1 MSTSIGDELRA
12 KLRDAVGSENTT
24 VGVEVEGVSVAVDVE
39 HCERYA
45 VGVRGIQV
53 APAQPC
59 ENIHETAERVA
70 RGVDVIDPLH
80 VVEVDAREGQAI
92 LRSAEPEADEEGVTY
107 WEATVK
113 PRGTAINRYHK
124 SHAEP
129 DREVVVEPLAH
140 REAGRLIDQVADA
153 LRGNK
158 DDS

>member
-1 MSTSIGDELRA
+1 MSTSVGDELRA
-12 KLRDAVGSENTT
+12 RLRDAVGGENTT
-24 VGVEVEGVSVAVDVE
+24 VGAEAGGVSVAVDVE

-45 VGVRGIQV
+45 VGVRGIEV
-53 APAQPC
+53 APARPC
-59 ENIHETAERVA
+59 DDIRETAERVA

-92 LRSAEPEADEEGVTY
+92 LRSAEPETDEQGVTY

-129 DREVVVEPLAH
+129 DREIVVEPLSH
-140 REAGRLIDQVADA
+140 REAGRLVDQVADA
-153 LRGNK
+153 LRGDA
-158 DDS
+158 DD